1 MSPMVA
7 AVLLIAYF
15 MPSIQAYLATYALG
29 TFQLSYWKLSPT
41 ELRLLLVA
49 GNVALLFRPMDS
61 LWGYRFSLFEP
72 GGAPWDCRNVDHAD
86 RFEHTEYGRIVPG
99 GAALNLLHLEREA
112 HVNRFRRETGV
123 TIACLVA

>member
-72 GGAPWDCRNVDHAD
+72 GGALGIAGTWITLIVSSIRNM
-86 RFEHTEYGRIVPG
+86 
-99 GAALNLLHLEREA
+99 AALYRAER
-112 HVNRFRRETGV
+112 
-123 TIACLVA
+123 L